1 MRTDFKAGVDTIA
14 AKTTKPLPHNLICF
28 SHLRW
33 DFVYQRPQH
42 LLSRLSKQFLVYFIE
57 EPIFD
62 AIDPHYTFRVVED
75 KDNITVMIPH
85 LPPTSGSGH
94 TNDLLKQLLDEFM
107 EHIDI
112 NDTAFWYYTPMALSF
127 TRQYEP
133 ALTIFDCM
141 DELSAFKFAPQELK
155 DMEQELLVK
164 ADVVFTGGD
173 SLYNAKKHRHS
184 NIHSF
189 PSSIDKQH
197 FGQARNISIAPAD
210 QANIPFPR
218 IGFFGVIDERFDI
231 ELIKGVA
238 ERRPDWHLVIIGPVV
253 KIDPSTL
260 PQLPNIHYLGGKSY
274 EELPHYVAGW
284 SIATIPF
291 ALNES
296 TKFISPTK
304 TPEYLAAGVPVI
316 STSIRD
322 VVTPYGD
329 KGLVYIAD
337 TVDEFVE
344 GATCILYNEATDA
357 QWLNKVDDFLST
369 ISWDNTVANMLQEIR
384 SAYNKTKA
392 VPFTNTIDLKSIN
405 AA

>member
-42 LLSRLSKQFLVYFIE
+42 LLSRLAKQFLVYFIE

-112 NDTAFWYYTPMALSF
+112 KDTAFWYYTPMALSF
-127 TRQYEP
+127 TRQFEP

-155 DMEQELLVK
+155 DMEQELLLK

-173 SLYNAKKHRHS
+173 SLYNAKKHRHN

-274 EELPHYVAGW
+274 DELPHYVAGW

-344 GATCILYNEATDA
+344 GANCILYNEATDA
-357 QWLNKVDDFLST
+357 RWLNKVDDFLST